1 MALAALCREH
11 ALDAVA
17 GEGTFSDVYATRRT
31 EEGAEKGA
39 EGAEKGAE
47 SASRSFGTWRS
58 GPDDVDQTLRGRC
71 FAPLGVPAVLKC
83 SVPFPG
89 VIQGRRV
96 GDGLAIGEVEA
107 RVLSAVPPHPNVVK
121 LLAAFLSDER
131 NESYLLLGDAG
142 DNLHAARERG
152 EVSPRDV
159 RRHARSVLRALA
171 HVHAHGVVHR
181 DVKGGNILVGKD
193 GAATLIDFGVARH
206 VSVPDQFPAARYG
219 TPGYQAPELLMTDMR
234 AAERDQGL
242 YQKVDAFAMGCTLF
256 FLCTGRELYGA
267 GSGAGGTDGT
277 HDCGARTKTKN
288 RAMRA
293 QTLVDGAMDGGD
305 GFGANDV
312 DSVRG
317 LAGTNAPAY
326 ARSPDG
332 EDALSFGAKAAALSP
347 ALGGLLRARANA
359 AALEDDRRELDV
371 DWKML
376 ASMAEFP
383 GYEPRTEQEI
393 SYVQTQYGGMSSLDA
408 MIRAAPAYRES
419 LESFVERKLCPRQP
433 RGFAA
438 LVAAMLARDPRERPS
453 AEEAL
458 EWPGAWEELD
468 PAE

>member
-1 MALAALCREH
+1 M
-11 ALDAVA
+11 
-17 GEGTFSDVYATRRT
+17 
-31 EEGAEKGA
+31 
-39 EGAEKGAE
+39 
-47 SASRSFGTWRS
+47 
-58 GPDDVDQTLRGRC
+58 
-71 FAPLGVPAVLKC
+71 
-83 SVPFPG
+83 
-89 VIQGRRV
+89 
-96 GDGLAIGEVEA
+96 
-107 RVLSAVPPHPNVVK
+107 
-121 LLAAFLSDER
+121 
-131 NESYLLLGDAG
+131 
-142 DNLHAARERG
+142 
-152 EVSPRDV
+152 
-159 RRHARSVLRALA
+159 
-171 HVHAHGVVHR
+171 
-181 DVKGGNILVGKD
+181 
-193 GAATLIDFGVARH
+193 
-206 VSVPDQFPAARYG
+206 
-219 TPGYQAPELLMTDMR
+219 MTDMR

-277 HDCGARTKTKN
+277 DDCGARTKTKN

-393 SYVQTQYGGMSSLDA
+393 SYVQDA
-408 MIRAAPAYRES
+408 VRGDVIAGCDDSRRARVQGE
-419 LESFVERKLCPRQP
+419 PRVV
-433 RGFAA
+433 R
-438 LVAAMLARDPRERPS
+438 R
-453 AEEAL
+453 EEAVP
-458 EWPGAWEELD
+458 EAAAGVRRARRRDAREGSAGTAIRGGGARVAGGVGGVGPRRVGESTRRREGKGTRVLVPTNPTCVITSIGVELTRRNKWVKSN
-468 PAE
+468 PP